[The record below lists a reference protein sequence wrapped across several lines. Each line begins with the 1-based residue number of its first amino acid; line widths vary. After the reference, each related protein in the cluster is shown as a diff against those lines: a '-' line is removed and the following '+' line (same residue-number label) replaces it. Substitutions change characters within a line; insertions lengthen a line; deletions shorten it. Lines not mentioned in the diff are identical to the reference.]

1 LDLPPE
7 ALPLMLA
14 ARMANPRIS
23 AEELRRCAVRPVAN
37 ARGTGPPPGP
47 NAGALHELPRSTPQ
61 SPSTPASHQ
70 LPLHPAMLA
79 PVPAVAPA
87 PHAATIEP
95 PQLPD
100 PGDPA
105 NALDTVRDILADI
118 TRAADLADVV
128 AVCDAMPLGYYV
140 ELPPSGIDLV
150 EGRPCASPA
159 VRRAAWFVLAALSGQ
174 FDRAL
179 AATLPLES
187 RWREFMAGTADG
199 FLPRLRSALG
209 VVDECAAPE
218 LDVGHVHTFF
228 WHPQLGELFLQLW
241 SWALHWRKAEP
252 ARFIDRIQPLD

>member
-1 LDLPPE
+1 
-7 ALPLMLA
+7 
-14 ARMANPRIS
+14 
-23 AEELRRCAVRPVAN
+23 
-37 ARGTGPPPGP
+37 
-47 NAGALHELPRSTPQ
+47 
-61 SPSTPASHQ
+61 
-70 LPLHPAMLA
+70 MLA

-87 PHAATIEP
+87 PHAATVEP
-95 PQLPD
+95 PQSPD

-105 NALDTVRDILADI
+105 NAPDTVRDILADI

-150 EGRPCASPA
+150 DGRPCASPE

-174 FDRAL
+174 FDREL

-187 RWREFMAGTADG
+187 RWREFMDGTADMSMA
-199 FLPRLRSALG
+199 RLRSALG
-209 VVDECAAPE
+209 IVDEEAAAE
-218 LDVGHVHTFF
+218 LDVVGHVHTFF

-252 ARFIDRIQPLD
+252 ARFIDRIQPLID